1 MIQEQ
6 LPWGITVQIQT
17 FALQTFHCP
26 NQKAGCTRWWL
37 DQMILKVF
45 SNLNDSISQSA
56 DI

>member
-6 LPWGITVQIQT
+6 LPRGITVQIQT